1 MSSEEQTGTV
11 LEDPK
16 INVRIILST
25 LWISQFLLWTFGDAL
40 SLLQQL
46 HDPISTDLLLFVA
59 VPLALLQIF
68 MVIFNL
74 IGVPKIARLLNIIIA
89 PVFVLF
95 NIGYIADGSE
105 GYEYLLGLGY
115 IMVDALIIWHA
126 WNWPMREASPE

>member
-25 LWISQFLLWTFGDAL
+25 LWISQFLLWTFSDAV

-46 HDPISTDLLLFVA
+46 NDPISTDLLLFVA
-59 VPLALLQIF
+59 IPLALLQVF
-68 MVIFNL
+68 MVIFSL
-74 IGVPKIARLLNIIIA
+74 IGVPKFVRLLNIIIA

-105 GYEYLLGLGY
+105 AYEYLIGIGF
-115 IMVDALIIWHA
+115 IMVDVLIIWHA
-126 WNWPMREASPE
+126 WNWPMREDSPE